1 MLTEIRELY
10 AYNEWAN
17 KRMFEAVRR
26 LSPDEFGREIKSSFP
41 SVRETM
47 QHMISAEWIWLSRWK
62 GVSPSKWPENWDT
75 SSFASLQSIWN
86 DLNRDLI
93 DFVRSLAES
102 DLNKEIAYQNIK
114 GDPFSNLLWQM
125 MRHVVNHSSY
135 HRGQITT
142 LLRQLGKESVSTDM
156 IVFFREKAAFK

>member
-1 MLTEIRELY
+1 MLDEIRELY
-10 AYNEWAN
+10 AYNTWAN
-17 KRMFEAVRR
+17 KRIFEAAGR
-26 LSPDEFGREIKSSFP
+26 LSSEEFGREIKSSFP

-47 QHMISAEWIWLSRWK
+47 LHMISAEWIWLSRWK

-75 SSFASLQSIWN
+75 SSFASLQSVWTN
-86 DLNRDLI
+86 VSRDLTT
-93 DFVRSLAES
+93 FVGNLTEN

-156 IVFFREKAAFK
+156 IVFFREKAAI